1 MSASSLRRPSVA
13 SQTQI
18 SMALMLYE
26 TQLEDHSSEE
36 TSWRITVQKKPSWR
50 TTIRMKPKS
59 RSGRESEL
67 SEGVDLEILDWIRT
81 FNPAVLNRIGNGDPA
96 LLDVILNLDTYF
108 PTVIG
113 YGWAGIL
120 RKYLVDS
127 VEIWWP
133 SNVAQVSLFRALHE
147 KDHKAKGLTP
157 MHIIAQQIGS
167 GYSGFG
173 VGVFTFDWARISAYH
188 GSPLVTPWTSILNDG
203 FGFVIFIYIIMPLC
217 YWKFNTF
224 DAQKFPIFSSKLFTF
239 TGHKYDITKI
249 LTPQFDINIDAYNS
263 YGKLS
268 LSQLFALSI
277 GSGFARFTATL
288 VHVALFHGIDI
299 LKQSKSAMQYA
310 KMECGL
316 ERESIP

>member
-1 MSASSLRRPSVA
+1 MATLPSLMGDAYSIGAITIIKAYYKLSLSFILSLVIVLT
-13 SQTQI
+13 TQ
-18 SMALMLYE
+18 
-26 TQLEDHSSEE
+26 
-36 TSWRITVQKKPSWR
+36 
-50 TTIRMKPKS
+50 
-59 RSGRESEL
+59 
-67 SEGVDLEILDWIRT
+67 
-81 FNPAVLNRIGNGDPA
+81 
-96 LLDVILNLDTYF
+96 
-108 PTVIG
+108 VIG

-157 MHIIAQQIGS
+157 MQFFLIALTASFLYYAFPGYLFPILTIIAQQIGS

>member
-1 MSASSLRRPSVA
+1 MMSPTMSALSLRRPSVA

-59 RSGRESEL
+59 RGDAYSIGAITIIKAYYKL
-67 SEGVDLEILDWIRT
+67 SLSFILSLVI
-81 FNPAVLNRIGNGDPA
+81 VL
-96 LLDVILNLDTYF
+96 T
-108 PTVIG
+108 TQVIG
-113 YGWAGIL
+113 I
-120 RKYLVDS
+120 
-127 VEIWWP
+127 
-133 SNVAQVSLFRALHE
+133 
-147 KDHKAKGLTP
+147 T
-157 MHIIAQQIGS
+157 AQQIGS
-167 GYSGFG
+167 GYSGLG
-173 VGVFTFDWARISAYH
+173 VGVFTFDWAGISAYH

-224 DAQKFPIFSSKLFTF
+224 DAQKFPIFSSKFFTF
-239 TGHKYDITKI
+239 TGHKYDTTKI

-288 VHVALFHGIDI
+288 VHVALFHGSDI